1 MLSPIKQLFLLCL
14 AASFAQVVLAQ
25 ETVAFYFAAHED
37 DWQLFMSPNA
47 YRDAQ
52 SSSTKVVFVYLTA
65 GDGGAGVGNAGRSQ
79 PYYLARE
86 NGAKLSAMLI
96 ANAANNPVT
105 PTGSEASI
113 AGHTVTRWIYGRTVS
128 YFFRLPDG
136 NMDGAGY
143 DSTGLQSLRRLH
155 EGALASMTAVDSSAT
170 YRDWADLMRTLRDL
184 IDRERGQAS
193 TVWVNVPDT
202 DVTKNPGD
210 HSDHQQMA
218 GGVLEAIRGLSCI
231 GTTFYLDY
239 VLATLDENASSQDRD
254 IKAAAFAATAVGLNM
269 MDHPS
274 NWDQQHRSLLGRHSF
289 RTVPGTGHC
298 AK

>member
-1 MLSPIKQLFLLCL
+1 MHLTKHLCLLCL
-14 AASFAQVVLAQ
+14 AISCSQVALAQ

-52 SSSTKVVFVYLTA
+52 SPSTKVVFVYLTA

-86 NGAKLSAMLI
+86 NGAKLSVMFI
-96 ANAANNPVT
+96 ANGPNNPVT
-105 PTGSEASI
+105 ASDSETSI
-113 AGHTVTRWIYGRTVS
+113 GGHTIKRWTYGSTVS
-128 YFFRLPDG
+128 YFLRLPDG
-136 NMDGAGY
+136 NMDGNGY
-143 DSTGLQSLRRLH
+143 GSTGLQSLHRLH
-155 EGALASMTAVDSSAT
+155 EGAVPSIRAVDGSAT
-170 YRDWADLMRTLRDL
+170 YRGWDDLTRTLRDL
-184 IDRERGQAS
+184 IDRERGHA
-193 TVWVNVPDT
+193 TNVWVNVPDT

-210 HSDHQQMA
+210 HSDHQQTA
-218 GGVLEAIRGLSCI
+218 SGVLEASRDLSCI

-239 VLATLDENASSQDRD
+239 VLASLGENATWHDRD
-254 IKAAAFAATAVGLNM
+254 IKTATFAAVALGLNM

-274 NWDQQHRSLLGRHSF
+274 NWDQQHLAVLGRHYF
-289 RTVPGTGHC
+289 RTVPGTGAC